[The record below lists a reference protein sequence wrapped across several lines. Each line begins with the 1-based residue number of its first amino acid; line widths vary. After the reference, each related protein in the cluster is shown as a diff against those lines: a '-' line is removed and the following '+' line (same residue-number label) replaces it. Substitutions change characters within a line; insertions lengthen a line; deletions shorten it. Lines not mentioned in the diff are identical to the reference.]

1 MTCSRA
7 YARFS
12 LALLLLTS
20 SLAAAEGPASK
31 ARDASAAPQ
40 PVDAG
45 SPSAAR
51 SSVDVASLLSAFA
64 KMPGLEASFSEEKHI
79 ALLAKPLTSRG
90 RLFFAHPGSLLRRVE
105 APELSEVVISKDSL
119 RVRDKAGEQTM
130 DLRARKDIRPFIESL
145 TWILAGDRAAL
156 EKVYAIS
163 FVPETPSAAW
173 QLSLKPKVSPL
184 NQLLRVLQIRGRGM
198 FVEQIEVI
206 EASGDKTITRI
217 LSANPQRTFTASER
231 KKLFGEGVAET
242 SARPTP

>member
-1 MTCSRA
+1 VPAFSTSKSKLNVA
-7 YARFS
+7 PRFGGRW
-12 LALLLLTS
+12 LLTS
-20 SLAAAEGPASK
+20 TTF
-31 ARDASAAPQ
+31 
-40 PVDAG
+40 V
-45 SPSAAR
+45 
-51 SSVDVASLLSAFA
+51 
-64 KMPGLEASFSEEKHI
+64 
-79 ALLAKPLTSRG
+79 
-90 RLFFAHPGSLLRRVE
+90 
-105 APELSEVVISKDSL
+105 
-119 RVRDKAGEQTM
+119 
-130 DLRARKDIRPFIESL
+130 ESL